1 MATKAKKAPT
11 KAAPKKGATAK
22 KATVAK
28 KKSSALVERIVR
40 REDTNN
46 NLQKAYTGLQTF
58 YAALDKKGATADANW
73 VKAHVARIVRHFE
86 NEIQKYDATLDRIS
100 NLIAKQY
107 DR

>member
-11 KAAPKKGATAK
+11 KKAPSKKASAK
-22 KATVAK
+22 KTGPT

-40 REDTNN
+40 REDTTN
-46 NLQKAYTGLQTF
+46 NLLKAYNNLESF
-58 YAALDKKGATADANW
+58 YGALDKKIGPSNSDW
-73 VKAHVARIVRHFE
+73 VQLQVSRIIRFFE